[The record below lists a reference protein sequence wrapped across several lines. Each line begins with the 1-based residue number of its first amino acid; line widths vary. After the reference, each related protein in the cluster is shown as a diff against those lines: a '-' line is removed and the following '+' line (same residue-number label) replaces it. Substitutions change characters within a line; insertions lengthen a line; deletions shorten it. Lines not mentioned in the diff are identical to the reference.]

1 MKFYRSRLPPEGA
14 ITAVRVDEIND
25 YGVIVTLLEYDV
37 AGLIVGG
44 EVSRKRIRSIK
55 EVVRVGQETAAAVT
69 KIDDSSGT
77 VDLSIKMCTPDEVT
91 EALMKYGR
99 HRTIYN
105 LIKQLSDVTGVP
117 VECHLETFVWPALER
132 GEDVYARFVSL
143 NAPEPDIDGV
153 LADSPH
159 KCALLQLIAR
169 RLPTPSFTASQIVKL
184 QCLDGMCAP
193 ELLTKA
199 LRAGAASESDVA
211 VWVVSPPEYKFVA
224 TATSQTAADVKV
236 ARAVS
241 AAREALCATDDPM

>member
-1 MKFYRSRLPPEGA
+1 MKFYRSALPPEGT

-77 VDLSIKMCTPDEVT
+77 VDLSIKMCSPDEVT

-105 LIKQLSDVTGVP
+105 LMKQLSDATGVA
-117 VECHLETFVWPALER
+117 VEEHLAAFVWPLLER
-132 GEDVYARFVSL
+132 DDNVYDRFVSL
-143 NAPEPDIDGV
+143 NAPEPDVDGV
-153 LADSPH
+153 LGDSPH
-159 KCALLQLIAR
+159 KSALLQLIAR
-169 RLPTPSFTASQIVKL
+169 RLPTPSFTASRIVKL
-184 QCLDGMCAP
+184 QCLDSLRAP
-193 ELLTKA
+193 ELLTAA
-199 LRAGAASESDVA
+199 LRVGAAAESDVA
-211 VWVVSPPEYKFVA
+211 VWIVAPPEYKFVA
-224 TATSQTAADVKV
+224 TAASQAVADAKV
-236 ARAVS
+236 ARAVA
-241 AAREALCATDDPM
+241 AAREALCVTDDPL